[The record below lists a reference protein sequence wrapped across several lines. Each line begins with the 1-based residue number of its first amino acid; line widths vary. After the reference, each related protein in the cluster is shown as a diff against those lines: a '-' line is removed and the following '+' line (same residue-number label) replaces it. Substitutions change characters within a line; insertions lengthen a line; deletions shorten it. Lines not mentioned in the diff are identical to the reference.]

1 MRYSLSMF
9 EKDYLFWFCALA
21 GSGMFLI
28 QFLLSFI
35 GMDGEDADES
45 SSQNFKW
52 LSKQA
57 VTGFLMMFGW
67 IGLACKKELNYSAPA
82 STSLAVAAGIVAM
95 FITGSIFKISRKLRS
110 TGTVFRIEEAVGKE
124 ASVYQR
130 IPKGGSGKITL
141 SLRDLTHEI
150 DAISLGGEEV
160 NSFTQVQI
168 IKKADERTVVVTPIK

>member
-1 MRYSLSMF
+1 MF
-9 EKDYLFWFCALA
+9 AKDGLFWFCALA

-28 QFLLSFI
+28 QFLLFFL
-35 GMDGEDADES
+35 GADAEDDA

-67 IGLACKKELNYSAPA
+67 VGLASKVELGFTTLTATFIA
-82 STSLAVAAGIVAM
+82 ILAGSVAM
-95 FITGSIFKISRKLRS
+95 IITASIFNLARKLRS
-110 TGTVFRIEEAVGKE
+110 TGSVFRLQDAIGKE

-130 IPKGGSGKITL
+130 IPKGGSGKISL
-141 SLRDLTHEI
+141 SLHDMTHEI
-150 DAISLGGEEV
+150 DAISLNGEEV

-168 IKKADERTVVVTPIK
+168 IKKADERTVVVIPIK